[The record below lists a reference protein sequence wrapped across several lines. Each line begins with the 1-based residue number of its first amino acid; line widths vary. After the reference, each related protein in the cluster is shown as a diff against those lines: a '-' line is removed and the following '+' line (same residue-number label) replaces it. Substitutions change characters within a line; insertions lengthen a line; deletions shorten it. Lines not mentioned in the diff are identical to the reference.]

1 MAATLARLWHDRDV
15 TFFLAGHYCRYGW
28 TRKSGRIGR
37 TKRAQPLQLI
47 PHVAFVESDV
57 ARCHLHAKNR
67 TILRAM
73 KKSYG
78 PARNIYNQRKQ
89 IEIEIFIIFSV
100 FFFIFSLFRFICFSK
115 MKLSSQKHVLALV
128 SVGHKIWIR
137 LARIVE
143 TGFARVDYVRLCFMP
158 FSAFDDFN
166 KSTKIIDVRIKVSV
180 RFLFLVSM

>member
-1 MAATLARLWHDRDV
+1 MTRPWRDFFSRRSLLPLRVDAKIGPDRPDKKGAAITINSARRIRRKRRRSLPPAREEPHDFASDEKVVRPG
-15 TFFLAGHYCRYGW
+15 TKYMQPKKTNWNWNFYYFQSFFL
-28 TRKSGRIGR
+28 
-37 TKRAQPLQLI
+37 L
-47 PHVAFVESDV
+47 
-57 ARCHLHAKNR
+57 
-67 TILRAM
+67 
-73 KKSYG
+73 
-78 PARNIYNQRKQ
+78 
-89 IEIEIFIIFSV
+89 
-100 FFFIFSLFRFICFSK
+100 LFRFICFSK

-128 SVGHKIWIR
+128 PVGHKIWIR